1 MKNIFILLF
10 ILISTFAFSQV
21 DNYNIYTQSE
31 FESDSIRLPS
41 YLNNYGV
48 NPLKGV
54 SLKVLRNWIK
64 EGVLSKDSIYNGL
77 SKGSIRW
84 GQEVGKSGDPAKL
97 VFETEIPMNEKSIY
111 FKNNGVDGLQVSSS
125 LDGYTRLRHPSL
137 QGGDVFF
144 WHKPNVDLGNSP
156 TFLMGIGSN
165 LINSMPHSNYVY
177 AMGLNAPLFTNNN
190 LDINRGG
197 LSLNFEGLYDGLGG
211 IPAQEFHLVHYKTP
225 NSPSSAHRV
234 ITGWFAE
241 NPVYGSDLGINIGKD
256 DISQN
261 AFYINDQD
269 GSLKVRYDWQG
280 NKQVLEDSIGILV
293 NTNNVPAIIQKNNS
307 GSSIEIA
314 RVDDN
319 NFVSLVNNQYA
330 FESTQSA
337 IHTKGVGLQI
347 GTSAYPIL
355 QAPLLVSS
363 AQLNLLRLRRSD
375 ISDEFVLRGDNN
387 FFAYNWQGKDIVYIN
402 NNAPNYQLHID
413 SDKIG
418 IGGTSPFGKL
428 AINGTQSGIGI
439 SIFGGSAN
447 QDAIYLSGSAT
458 GSYNL
463 MRMDFGA
470 TDKLKLPIFNN
481 SGAANSTVEVNL
493 QSGSSTGKNYIS
505 FGDNTS
511 GNGWQVG
518 VDRAAGNNLIMYS
531 GGDKMTSG
539 TALFE
544 VIKGGG
550 LIVRNLK
557 VAVDD
562 AAAASVGCVQ
572 NEVYKT
578 PTGELRIKL

>member
-1 MKNIFILLF
+1 MRIRLILNILLF
-10 ILISTFAFSQV
+10 LTSSVLFSQGTIETLV
-21 DNYNIYTQSE
+21 EKTTITGEEKVYLHETDVNWNRLFIKLG
-31 FESDSIRLPS
+31 SI
-41 YLNNYGV
+41 
-48 NPLKGV
+48 K
-54 SLKVLRNWIK
+54 
-64 EGVLSKDSIYNGL
+64 SKDSVYNGL

-97 VFETEIPMNEKSIY
+97 VFDTEIPMNEKSIY

-144 WHKPNVDLGNSP
+144 WHKPNTDLGNAP
-156 TFLMGIGSN
+156 TFLMGTGSN

-190 LDINRGG
+190 LDVNRGG

-211 IPAQEFHLVHYKTP
+211 IPAQEFHIVHYKVP

-241 NPVYGSDLGINIGKD
+241 NPSNGSDLGINIGKD

-319 NFVSLVNNQYA
+319 NLVSLVNNQYA

-347 GTSAYPIL
+347 GTSTYPIL
-355 QAPLLVSS
+355 QAPLFVAS
-363 AQLNLLRLRRSD
+363 AQDNLLRLRRSD
-375 ISDEFVLRGDNN
+375 VSDEFTFKGNSNYFSYNFQGKNIFYIDNSAPNN
-387 FFAYNWQGKDIVYIN
+387 FLYVASN
-402 NNAPNYQLHID
+402 
-413 SDKIG
+413 KIG
-418 IGGTSPFGKL
+418 VGGTPAFGRF
-428 AINGTQSGIGI
+428 AINGTESGIGL

-447 QDAIYLSGSAT
+447 QDAIYINGTAT
-458 GSYNL
+458 GTYNL

-470 TDKLKLPIFNN
+470 TDKLKLPISNN

-511 GNGWQVG
+511 GNGWQFG
-518 VDRAAGNNLIMYS
+518 CNRAVGNNLIIYS
-531 GGDKMTSG
+531 AGDKMTGG